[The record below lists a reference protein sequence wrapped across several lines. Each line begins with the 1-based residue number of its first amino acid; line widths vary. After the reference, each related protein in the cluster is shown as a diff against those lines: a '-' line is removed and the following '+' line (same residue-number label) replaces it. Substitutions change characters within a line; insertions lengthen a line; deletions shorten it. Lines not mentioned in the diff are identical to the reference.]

1 MNAQTD
7 AGIMSTNFRR
17 GEGDADQGD
26 EATRA
31 AAAAAKKHQKHA
43 SAWQS
48 AKPKKEKK
56 EKTQFKT
63 YEEIVAE
70 SGSAL
75 EDRQELLVDLNG
87 QAVSTPPFSLAICT
101 ARLVNAR
108 ADAPNSLTAPESI
121 AVLAPGVRC
130 RLCRSDSPPRTPT
143 QPHPPLLDSVL
154 VAPRPGERRRR
165 RRTTARLPRQ
175 GREPRPR
182 PRRGA
187 GTQNLQ
193 DARGARV
200 CRARPHERGRG
211 DGVVAH
217 ARVASG
223 R

>member
-1 MNAQTD
+1 MAR
-7 AGIMSTNFRR
+7 SRR
-17 GEGDADQGD
+17 GEGDSDQGD

-87 QAVSTPPFSLAICT
+87 QAVSDTSPPFDFNRA
-101 ARLVNAR
+101 AWEWQR
-108 ADAPNSLTAPESI
+108 ADALNLLTAPESI
-121 AVLAPGVRC
+121 AVLAAGVRC

-143 QPHPPLLDSVL
+143 QPHPPLLDPVL
-154 VAPRPGERRRR
+154 VSPRARKRRRR
-165 RRTTARLPRQ
+165 R
-175 GREPRPR
+175 
-182 PRRGA
+182 
-187 GTQNLQ
+187 
-193 DARGARV
+193 
-200 CRARPHERGRG
+200 
-211 DGVVAH
+211 
-217 ARVASG
+217 
-223 R
+223 